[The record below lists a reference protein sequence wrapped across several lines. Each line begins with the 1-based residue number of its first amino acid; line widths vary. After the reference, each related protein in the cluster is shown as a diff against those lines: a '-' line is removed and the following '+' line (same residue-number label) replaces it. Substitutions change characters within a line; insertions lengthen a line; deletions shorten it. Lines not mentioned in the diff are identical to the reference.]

1 MKHLILRESLS
12 SRGGGIE
19 ISLDKL
25 GKRYKGEKMTAYQNY
40 LGGGLLGSIQND
52 CTIQDWLS
60 DEKLVKTAEELRRH
74 MFRITHDEFEEL
86 YDDIQK
92 RPASGY

>member
-1 MKHLILRESLS
+1 MKHLILREALS

-25 GKRYKGEKMTAYQNY
+25 GKKYKGDKMTAYQNY
-40 LGGGLLGSIQND
+40 LGGGLLGSVQND
-52 CTIQDWLS
+52 CTIQDWRS
-60 DEKLVKTAEELRRH
+60 DEKLVKTAEELSRYVWAVSG
-74 MFRITHDEFEEL
+74 DESEFEQVQ
-86 YDDIQK
+86 D